1 MKTFDIIC
9 ALVQDKFLYTS
20 QPKIANLIPID
31 MVFHGYGVGGGVM
44 PIVFE
49 PHEDYDGEG
58 YERRCNTDDNEQR
71 IIELNAV
78 NEDIEKYN
86 AWARKK
92 NKAHMDEVFVTIP
105 YDGKVYD
112 ETTLKL
118 KNKYHPI
125 IRKHNLWDNSFRIA
139 RPYLSEPPT
148 EMKIVTI
155 DSEELYH
162 LKESLGADE
171 FTQRFNAGVFA
182 YIQDRIKQERDLE
195 AWDKDSV
202 WYIPNKEFVYWFSSQ
217 GLDVSKI
224 EHFEFGD
231 EKPKDIW
238 DGTYLE
244 MAFESR
250 ELLKMGD
257 YENVGDADQYM
268 ADCYWFHRKG
278 NPVKPKQIS
287 SEWRKAKS
295 SGRIPDYLLDDED
308 SVKGVD

>member
-49 PHEDYDGEG
+49 PHEDYGEG

-71 IIELNAV
+71 IHELNEV

-162 LKESLGADE
+162 LKES
-171 FTQRFNAGVFA
+171 T
-182 YIQDRIKQERDLE
+182 
-195 AWDKDSV
+195 WKDGNFISAKEWNEDGSV
-202 WYIPNKEFVYWFSSQ
+202 
-217 GLDVSKI
+217 
-224 EHFEFGD
+224 
-231 EKPKDIW
+231 
-238 DGTYLE
+238 
-244 MAFESR
+244 R
-250 ELLKMGD
+250 E
-257 YENVGDADQYM
+257 
-268 ADCYWFHRKG
+268 
-278 NPVKPKQIS
+278 
-287 SEWRKAKS
+287 
-295 SGRIPDYLLDDED
+295 
-308 SVKGVD
+308 